1 MPNSSSGSVNCNE
14 LVAENAHAINQL
26 ADLLV
31 VLPGPLYRQTFGA
44 RKQHVI
50 GKHVRHIIDHYM
62 ALLRAVNGRSAGP
75 LDYENRQREEALE
88 LDNHAAC
95 NRLLAIINSL
105 GRPAEWPQNTSLEME
120 HLSDDHRHNPHTVAT
135 SIDRELVF
143 LASHTVHHMA
153 IIAMLA
159 EQGGVEVSD
168 GFGVHPSTLRHQQ
181 RLHMQMTK
189 SA

>member
-1 MPNSSSGSVNCNE
+1 MPNSSSGSVNCEE
-14 LVAENAHAINQL
+14 LIAENAHAINQL
-26 ADLLV
+26 AELLV
-31 VLPGPLYRQTFGA
+31 VMPGLLYRQTFGA
-44 RKQHVI
+44 KKQHVI

-62 ALLRAVNGRSAGP
+62 ALLKAVNGRSAGP
-75 LDYENRQREEALE
+75 LDYEKRQREESLE
-88 LDNHAAC
+88 QDNHAAC
-95 NRLLAIINSL
+95 NRLLAINNSL
-105 GRPAEWPQNTSLEME
+105 ARLADVPQNTSLTME
-120 HLSDDHRHNPHTVAT
+120 HLSDDQRRTVAT

-181 RLHMQMTK
+181 KLQMQMART
-189 SA
+189 A

>member
-1 MPNSSSGSVNCNE
+1 MPNSSSGSFNCEE

-26 ADLLV
+26 AELLFV
-31 VLPGPLYRQTFGA
+31 VPGQLYRQTFGA
-44 RKQHVI
+44 KNQHVI

-62 ALLRAVNGRSAGP
+62 ALLTAAHRQSAGP
-75 LDYENRQREEALE
+75 LDYEKREREERLE

-95 NRLLAIINSL
+95 NKLLAIINSL
-105 GRPAEWPQNTSLEME
+105 GRLAEVPQNTLLTME
-120 HLSDDHRHNPHTVAT
+120 HLSDEQRRTVST

-143 LASHTVHHMA
+143 LASHTIHHMA

-181 RLHMQMTK
+181 QLQMQM
-189 SA
+189 ARIA

>member
-1 MPNSSSGSVNCNE
+1 MPNSSAGSVSCEE

-26 ADLLV
+26 AELLV
-31 VLPGPLYRQTFGA
+31 VMPGQLYRQTFGA
-44 RKQHVI
+44 KKQHVI

-62 ALLRAVNGRSAGP
+62 ALLKAVNGRAGGP
-75 LDYENRQREEALE
+75 LDYEKRQREQDLE

-105 GRPAEWPQNTSLEME
+105 GRLADVPQNTLLTME
-120 HLSDDHRHNPHTVAT
+120 HLSGEQRRTVST
-135 SIDRELVF
+135 SVDRELVF

-153 IIAMLA
+153 IIAMLV
-159 EQGGVEVSD
+159 EQGGIEVRD

-181 RLHMQMTK
+181 QLQMQM
-189 SA
+189 ARIA

>member
-1 MPNSSSGSVNCNE
+1 MPNSSSGSVNCSE

-31 VLPGPLYRQTFGA
+31 VVPGPLYRQTFGA
-44 RKQHVI
+44 KKQHVI
-50 GKHVRHIIDHYM
+50 GKHVRHIIDHYT
-62 ALLRAVNGRSAGP
+62 ALLKAVNGRPNGP
-75 LDYENRQREEALE
+75 LDYEKRQREESLE
-88 LDNHAAC
+88 QDNHAAC
-95 NRLLAIINSL
+95 NRLLAIVNSL
-105 GRPAEWPQNTSLEME
+105 GRLADVSQNAPLAME
-120 HLSDDHRHNPHTVAT
+120 HLSDHQRRTINT

-159 EQGGVEVSD
+159 EQGGIEVCD

-181 RLHMQMTK
+181 QLQMQVAK
-189 SA
+189 IA

>member
-1 MPNSSSGSVNCNE
+1 MPNSSSGSVNCEE

-26 ADLLV
+26 AELLV
-31 VLPGPLYRQTFGA
+31 VMPGQLYRQTFGA
-44 RKQHVI
+44 KKQHVI

-62 ALLRAVNGRSAGP
+62 ALLKAVNGRVTGP
-75 LDYENRQREEALE
+75 LDYEKRQREESLE
-88 LDNHAAC
+88 LDSHAAC

-105 GRPAEWPQNTSLEME
+105 GRLAEVPQNTLLTME
-120 HLSDDHRHNPHTVAT
+120 HLSDEQRRTVAT
-135 SIDRELVF
+135 SVDRELVF

-159 EQGGVEVSD
+159 EQGGVEVRD

-181 RLHMQMTK
+181 QMQMQM
-189 SA
+189 ARIA

>member
-1 MPNSSSGSVNCNE
+1 MPNSSAGSVSCEE

-26 ADLLV
+26 AELLV
-31 VLPGPLYRQTFGA
+31 VMPGQLYRRTFGA
-44 RKQHVI
+44 KKQHVI

-62 ALLRAVNGRSAGP
+62 ALLKAVNGRTAGP
-75 LDYENRQREEALE
+75 LDYEKRQREENLE

-105 GRPAEWPQNTSLEME
+105 GHLTDRPPNTPLAME
-120 HLSDDHRHNPHTVAT
+120 HLSDDQRRAVTT

-143 LASHTVHHMA
+143 LASHTIHHMA

-159 EQGGVEVSD
+159 EQGGVEVRD

-181 RLHMQMTK
+181 QLQMQMART
-189 SA
+189 A

>member
-1 MPNSSSGSVNCNE
+1 MPNSSFGSVNCEE

-26 ADLLV
+26 ADLLL
-31 VLPGPLYRQTFGA
+31 VLPESLYRQTFGA
-44 RKQHVI
+44 KKQHVI

-62 ALLRAVNGRSAGP
+62 ALLRAVNGGLAGP

-88 LDNHAAC
+88 LDKHAAC
-95 NRLLAIINSL
+95 SRLLAIINSL
-105 GRPAEWPQNTSLEME
+105 GRLADWPQNTSLDME
-120 HLSDDHRHNPHTVAT
+120 HLSEDHRHGVDT

-153 IIAMLA
+153 IMAMLA
-159 EQGGVEVSD
+159 EQGGIEVSD

-181 RLHMQMTK
+181 QLWMEK

>member
-1 MPNSSSGSVNCNE
+1 MPNSSSGSVNCEE

-26 ADLLV
+26 AELLV
-31 VLPGPLYRQTFGA
+31 GLSGRLYRQTFGA
-44 RKQHVI
+44 KKQHVI

-62 ALLRAVNGRSAGP
+62 ALLSAVSRQSAGP
-75 LDYENRQREEALE
+75 LDYEKREREERLE

-95 NRLLAIINSL
+95 NRLLAIIDSL
-105 GRPAEWPQNTSLEME
+105 DCLADQPQNTLLTME
-120 HLSDDHRHNPHTVAT
+120 HLSDDQRRTVAT

-159 EQGGVEVSD
+159 EQGGVEVRD

-181 RLHMQMTK
+181 QLQRRMAK
-189 SA
+189 IA

>member
-1 MPNSSSGSVNCNE
+1 MPNSSSGSVNCEE

-26 ADLLV
+26 AELLV
-31 VLPGPLYRQTFGA
+31 ELPGQLYRQTFGA
-44 RKQHVI
+44 KKQHVI
-50 GKHVRHIIDHYM
+50 GKHVRHIIDHYTT
-62 ALLRAVNGRSAGP
+62 LLTAVNRQSAGP
-75 LDYENRQREEALE
+75 LDYEKRRREESLE

-105 GRPAEWPQNTSLEME
+105 GRLADRPPNTPLAME
-120 HLSDDHRHNPHTVAT
+120 HLSDDQRRTVTT

-143 LASHTVHHMA
+143 LASHTIHHMA

-159 EQGGVEVSD
+159 EQGGIEVSD

-181 RLHMQMTK
+181 QLQMQMAK
-189 SA
+189 IA